1 MRKLLIGLAIFFTL
15 FAIALSVLPFDT
27 LAFLPIGL
35 AIVFGLLLM
44 QKSNENQKKFPKILL
59 TIAALCSAF
68 VLGKTILSFSKNS
81 LALISSSTII
91 VLIIV
96 TILFIFIDYVPKQL
110 VNGMIRMVSVIK
122 SLRISPIQTKQNHI
136 SQGHWGQILVNY
148 E

>member
-15 FAIALSVLPFDT
+15 FAITLSVLPFDT

-59 TIAALCSAF
+59 TVAALCSAF
-68 VLGKTILSFSKNS
+68 VLGKTILVKDEVEVDQTFEQQK
-81 LALISSSTII
+81 IE
-91 VLIIV
+91 
-96 TILFIFIDYVPKQL
+96 
-110 VNGMIRMVSVIK
+110 
-122 SLRISPIQTKQNHI
+122 TKQEAKKELEELEQLE
-136 SQGHWGQILVNY
+136 SDL